1 MCDSLQVIT
10 GQPRCF
16 PEAWFRAFTSH
27 LSPLMQMAVTWFLL
41 PSEKPWLG
49 MGLLPLKQPL
59 PPVHAWESWGCCQPC
74 SNGAI

>member
-1 MCDSLQVIT
+1 MCDSVQVTT

-16 PEAWFRAFTSH
+16 PEARFRAFTSH
-27 LSPLMQMAVTWFLL
+27 LSPLMRKAITWFLL

-59 PPVHAWESWGCCQPC
+59 PPAHAWES
-74 SNGAI
+74 